1 MDLNCQMNM
10 KNFITY
16 EIVVFY
22 EIVSSLD
29 EFNWIN
35 EINSLIYWQEKL
47 NFMLTLTLEEKGFFL

>member
-1 MDLNCQMNM
+1 MNM

-35 EINSLIYWQEKL
+35 ETNSLIYWQKKL

>member
-1 MDLNCQMNM
+1 MNM